1 MAANGF
7 ANVGLFIFGGSLMP
21 NTTLGHIEVRDVPE
35 TPGRFEGLA
44 IPFGVVIEVSY
55 GRERFVRGAFAE
67 QARLINSG
75 ERIAYLN
82 RHGQDGGIPVG
93 VVSHLQER
101 ADGLYFAGEF
111 MDVPERVQARS
122 QVLSGINGVSAEF
135 VPGKFRRK
143 ADVIEHYEGVR
154 LAAIAGSYA
163 PAYVQARVA
172 IRKVG
177 DIRVPNLSV
186 SSLQE
191 RRATIV
197 GQQAAIRSIA
207 ETEDRGL
214 NTTEEEEIT
223 NLNNRIANVDALIA
237 DATVE
242 SQRRDAERR
251 AIPTGRAGSGQAIIT
266 RSETVY
272 GPGTDHS
279 YFGDLFAAV
288 HNRDSEA
295 IARQVRHRTM
305 MVDIASQIESRATDS
320 SSIAGAY
327 PTTYY
332 PDLYVPDLSYQ
343 GPLSAFF
350 ATTPITAPTPIIVPK
365 FSAVTGDTGVQS
377 AENAPLPNLDVTT
390 VPQTLTPK
398 SIGGETTVSRQA
410 VDGAS
415 PGTDE
420 IIGNQLRE
428 LLMRDT
434 EREIAL
440 VLEALTAPTVIA
452 DTAGT
457 TAAQSGRDLHRGIA
471 GALGKFYAGD
481 SAGGVNARFLPAEGV
496 FLNTTDWN
504 NLVAGED
511 TNGRSLLAYINPQ
524 NALGQV
530 SGAGFQKGVIGGVT
544 VEPAWAILAATNE
557 IIARRNDARQWKSAV
572 LDIKLME
579 RSGPQSIVFAVMQYF
594 GFAVLQPK
602 GVRRYTYTNV

>member
-1 MAANGF
+1 MNT
-7 ANVGLFIFGGSLMP
+7 
-21 NTTLGHIEVRDVPE
+21 TTLGHIEIRDVPDS
-35 TPGRFEGLA
+35 PGRFEGL
-44 IPFGVVIEVSY
+44 VVPWNVTISVNY
-55 GRERFVRGAFAE
+55 GRERFIRGAFADAVR
-67 QARLINSG
+67 QVNSG

-82 RHGQDGGIPVG
+82 RHGEDGGVPIG
-93 VVSHLQER
+93 TIDQLQER
-101 ADGLYFAGEF
+101 ADGLHFGGEF
-111 MDVPERVQARS
+111 LDVPEVIHTRS
-122 QVLSGINGVSAEF
+122 QVSHGINGVSAEF
-135 VPGKFRRK
+135 VFGKNRRK
-143 ADVIEHYEGVR
+143 GDVIEHYEGVR
-154 LAAIAGSYA
+154 LAAVAGSYA
-163 PAYVQARVA
+163 PAYVQAKVA
-172 IRKVG
+172 LRKVG
-177 DIRVPNLSV
+177 NINVPSLTLSA
-186 SSLQE
+186 LNE
-191 RRATIV
+191 RKATIV

-214 NTTEEEEIT
+214 NESEEDEIR
-223 NLNNRIANVDALIA
+223 NLDNRIANVDALIA

-251 AIPTGRAGSGQAIIT
+251 AIPHGRTGSGQAIIT

-279 YFGDLFAAV
+279 YFGDLFNAV
-288 HNRDSEA
+288 HNRDSDA
-295 IARQVRHRTM
+295 ISRQVRHRAM
-305 MVDIASQIESRATDS
+305 MFDIASQIESRATDS

-332 PDLYVPDLSYQ
+332 PDLYVPDLTYS
-343 GPLSAFF
+343 GPLSSFF

-365 FSAVTGDTGVQS
+365 FATVTGDTGVQS
-377 AENAPLPNLDVTT
+377 AENAALPNVDVTT
-390 VPQTLTPK
+390 APQTLTPK

-420 IIGNQLRE
+420 IIGNELRE

-440 VLEALTAPTVIA
+440 VLEALTGPAVIP

-471 GALGKFYAGD
+471 AALGRFYAGD

-496 FLNTTDWN
+496 FLNTTDWG
-504 NLVAGED
+504 NLIAGED
-511 TNGRSLLAYINPQ
+511 TNGRSLLGYINPT

-530 SGAGFQKGVIGGVT
+530 TGASFQKGSIGGVP
-544 VEPAWAILAATNE
+544 VEPAWAILNPTNE

-579 RSGPQSIVFAVMQYF
+579 RAGPQSIVFAVMQYF